1 MVCRIITPSGTNSMI
16 VVGTGS
22 SVIMMSDPQMS
33 DKAVDRLKQ
42 LTFSSFETTRGR
54 RLHRAS
60 PLSREDSDSSKTSL
74 KQNPPLRLCRKEEGV
89 LCPSQTNCRRDP
101 RSISEESDN
110 SDRGTVPNLLS
121 PPSVSSNTQ
130 TPRKLKIVR
139 RRRRTPRDHEESYT
153 TSSWNSSQPL
163 RRRSRSDLEADLRP
177 LSSQQSRRKLSV
189 SPERNMEGLVQVFD

>member
-1 MVCRIITPSGTNSMI
+1 MI

-33 DKAVDRLKQ
+33 DKAADRLKQ

-54 RLHRAS
+54 RLQRAS
-60 PLSREDSDSSKTSL
+60 PLSREDSASSKTTL
-74 KQNPPLRLCRKEEGV
+74 KQSPPLRLCRKEEGV

-101 RSISEESDN
+101 RSISEESGN
-110 SDRGTVPNLLS
+110 SERVTVPNLLS
-121 PPSVSSNTQ
+121 PSSLSSDTQ

-189 SPERNMEGLVQVFD
+189 SPERNMEGLVQVLD